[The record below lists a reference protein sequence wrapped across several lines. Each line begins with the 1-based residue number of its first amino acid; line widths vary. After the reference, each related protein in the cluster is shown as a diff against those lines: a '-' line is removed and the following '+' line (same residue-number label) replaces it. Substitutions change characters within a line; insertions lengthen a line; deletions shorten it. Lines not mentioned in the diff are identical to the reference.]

1 MKHNFT
7 NVSIYKKNLELNCLK
22 YKKQIPIIYREMEI
36 YFLKVIPNSQDASR
50 SDYIFNIYQNDTYSV
65 FTFFL
70 VARVH
75 ILSTTAYSVFL
86 FLHATLITFSFLNL
100 SQRTLIKFLF
110 IRVTLTML
118 LFFPIFF
125 LFFHVTH
132 TFLFFLFFI
141 LFILSSTPYSAL
153 LFFLQTIIPRSYSF
167 SRRSSTVAILSAD
180 TSTHESRRWTD
191 PLLMKSFVYRVTLF
205 VRMSPISSVAL

>member
-36 YFLKVIPNSQDASR
+36 FFLKVIPNSQDASR
-50 SDYIFNIYQNDTYSV
+50 SDYIFNIYQNDIYSV

-118 LFFPIFF
+118 LFFPFF
-125 LFFHVTH
+125 S
-132 TFLFFLFFI
+132 I
-141 LFILSSTPYSAL
+141 LLCDTRF
-153 LFFLQTIIPRSYSF
+153 YSF
-167 SRRSSTVAILSAD
+167 YSLFCLYSQVPLILHYYSFYRRLFRVPILSAGVHPPLPFFQLTLQP
-180 TSTHESRRWTD
+180 TSRDAGRT
-191 PLLMKSFVYRVTLF
+191 PF
-205 VRMSPISSVAL
+205 

>member
-118 LFFPIFF
+118 LYFPFFSILLCDTHVSILSILYSVYTLKYPLFCITILFTDDYTAF
-125 LFFHVTH
+125 LFFQQA
-132 TFLFFLFFI
+132 FI
-141 LFILSSTPYSAL
+141 H
-153 LFFLQTIIPRSYSF
+153 RCHSF
-167 SRRSSTVAILSAD
+167 S
-180 TSTHESRRWTD
+180 
-191 PLLMKSFVYRVTLF
+191 
-205 VRMSPISSVAL
+205 